1 MRIFPAIDIF
11 DGKAV
16 RLRKGDY
23 QQMTVYSDDPV
34 KIAEDFKA
42 KGAECIHIVDLE
54 GAKSGD
60 TPNFAAI
67 KRLLSVEGLY
77 SEIGGGVRSVEVIE
91 RYLAAGASRVI
102 IGTAA
107 VTDEAFLRDAVA
119 RFGDKIAVGADV
131 RNGFIAVKGWLE
143 DSALSLWDFTE
154 KMQKMG
160 IKAIICTD
168 ISRDGELKGANLE
181 LYRRLASELDMEI
194 IASGGVTGINE
205 IEVLRDSGVSGAI
218 IGKAYYEGKI
228 DLAQAISVAHL
239 S

>member
-1 MRIFPAIDIF
+1 MQIFPAIDIF

-107 VTDEAFLRDAVA
+107 VTDEVFLRDAVA

-228 DLAQAISVAHL
+228 DLAQAISIAHL